1 MAFDWKATLATV
13 APTLAT
19 ALGGPLAGTAAKAIA
34 EAIGL
39 STLDEKG
46 AEQAVLM
53 ADPATL
59 ARLKEAEMQ
68 FQTDLAALD
77 IDLERIH
84 AGDRDSARR
93 REVDAKD
100 RAPAAMSFV
109 ILLGFFAAFSAM
121 MFVPFPDA
129 SKEALFIL
137 LGVLGGMA
145 SSITNY
151 YFGSSTGSDL
161 KTKIMARKT
170 DR

>member
-1 MAFDWKATLATV
+1 MIDWKSTLATV
-13 APTLAT
+13 APALAS
-19 ALGGPLAGTAAKAIA
+19 ALGGPLAGAAARFVA

-39 STLDEKG
+39 PDLDEKG
-46 AEQAVLM
+46 TEQAVLM
-53 ADPATL
+53 ADPLTL
-59 ARLKEAEMQ
+59 ARLKEADLK
-68 FQTDLAALD
+68 FQEAMRGLD
-77 IDLERIH
+77 IDLERVH

-93 REVDAKD
+93 RQTDAND
-100 RAPAAMSFV
+100 QTPALMGVA
-109 ILLGFFAAFSAM
+109 ILAGFFAAFAAM
-121 MFVPFPDA
+121 LFVPFPDA

-151 YFGSSTGSDL
+151 YFGSSTSSDL